1 MAKITS
7 NKPFD
12 GAISKYFEK
21 GAPKEIRKAIEKA
34 GKNDLIDP
42 AYPFRKELDSDDYA
56 SELEKLQIELV
67 KMQAWVRET
76 GQRIVIVFEGR
87 DAAGKGGAIARFS
100 ENLNPRYARN
110 VALAKPS
117 DTERSQWYFQRYI
130 AHLPS
135 AGEIVFFDRSWYN
148 RAIVEHVFGFCDKD
162 QRARFFAQVCEFE
175 AMLVKDGIRL
185 WKMWLT
191 VSRAEQLRRFLERE
205 SDPLKGWKLS
215 QIDIDGLTKWDDYTK
230 AIAQTMQRTHN
241 AVTPWTIVQSEDQ
254 KRARL
259 TAIRAVLSTLDYTGK
274 NKTVAAPPDPLLC
287 SGPEL
292 LGISKA

>member
-1 MAKITS
+1 MAKNIS
-7 NKPFD
+7 SKPFG
-12 GAISKYFEK
+12 GAISQFFLKD
-21 GAPKEIRKAIEKA
+21 APKDIRKAIGKA
-34 GKNDLIDP
+34 DKNDLIDP
-42 AYPFRKELDSDDYA
+42 NYPFSTELDTGDYEA
-56 SELEKLQIELV
+56 ELEKLQIELV
-67 KMQAWVRET
+67 KMQSWARET

-87 DAAGKGGAIARFS
+87 DAAGKGGAIARFA

-191 VSRAEQLRRFLERE
+191 VSRAEQLRRFLDRE

-241 AVTPWTIVQSEDQ
+241 TVTPWTVVQSEDQ

-259 TAIRAVLSTLDYTGK
+259 TSIRAVLCALDYTGK
-274 NKTVAAPPDPLLC
+274 DKKVALPPDPLLC
-287 SGPEL
+287 GGPEL
-292 LGISKA
+292 LGIIKA